1 MFIHM
6 PTIQTMIP
14 SLKSFCT
21 AILTSFLIVIANIS
35 ISDSTFA
42 QSKDSYKIGFIFDI
56 LPENAPVL
64 IGAMQNEIRSVVGQD
79 ANIEFP
85 TSGIYVNDFD
95 LDKARVN
102 YQAILENEEID
113 IIVAF
118 GVISNVIITGADS
131 HSKPTILFGTLA
143 SDFGRATEDNET
155 SGIENLS
162 LILASYSIR
171 KDLNV
176 FHELINF
183 QKAGIVVEE
192 YALELLPMR
201 DLLDSTFEELGSE
214 YSIISFNDVDE
225 IKNQLQDIDAVYFAN
240 TFYFTDQQI
249 RELSEYMI
257 ELGIPSY
264 TSAGSNDVEL
274 GIMASSQTDDN
285 IDQFFRRIALNIE
298 AIVNGANAGDLP
310 TYLDTNEQLI
320 LNFNTA
326 SKVGGPLKYSLIY
339 NTKVVGEM
347 KNVLSEKDYSLFEVL
362 NEAKERNL
370 SVQNSS
376 LDVDLIEQ
384 DVKSAISDMFPNLE
398 SQLTSSILDPE
409 LAKTTNGQN
418 PQFTTTGNLTLS
430 QVLYSQDILTNIYI
444 QKALK
449 SAEESNYQSTE
460 LDVILEAA
468 SAYFNVLITRSNLEI
483 VIQNLEV
490 TRRNLQIAEQ
500 NYEAGL
506 TGRTDVLRF
515 QSQMAQNSQTMVETV
530 SLLEFSF
537 SELNRVLDYPL
548 DREIDVIPIQLS
560 DEVFSEM
567 NIELLKDFLDDVTNR
582 ELFIQFLVDEALRNS
597 PELDAF
603 NEQLNIVDAS
613 IRLANTGRFVP
624 DVALQGQY
632 NYTFDRSGEGSTYP
646 QGFITPPDGYYSLGI
661 SLSLPLFQQNK
672 QNINLQTAKITKN
685 QIDLLIEQTRRNI
698 ERQVENNAY
707 ETLNQISNMQLSE
720 ISLTSAE
727 EVLELT
733 QTAYSNGAVNIIQLI
748 DAQTN
753 LLNAQIANNNAL
765 YNFMFSTLALE
776 RSIGFYFYELDSIE
790 RDQFKLRLSEFI
802 NQKN

>member
-1 MFIHM
+1 
-6 PTIQTMIP
+6 
-14 SLKSFCT
+14 
-21 AILTSFLIVIANIS
+21 
-35 ISDSTFA
+35 
-42 QSKDSYKIGFIFDI
+42 
-56 LPENAPVL
+56 
-64 IGAMQNEIRSVVGQD
+64 
-79 ANIEFP
+79 
-85 TSGIYVNDFD
+85 
-95 LDKARVN
+95 
-102 YQAILENEEID
+102 
-113 IIVAF
+113 
-118 GVISNVIITGADS
+118 
-131 HSKPTILFGTLA
+131 
-143 SDFGRATEDNET
+143 
-155 SGIENLS
+155 
-162 LILASYSIR
+162 
-171 KDLNV
+171 
-176 FHELINF
+176 
-183 QKAGIVVEE
+183 
-192 YALELLPMR
+192 MR

-597 PELDAF
+597 PELEAF

-685 QIDLLIEQTRRNI
+685 QIDLLIELTRRNI